1 MRALPKVIALDDYNF
16 LADLLDTFQSSS
28 DYIKTVII
36 LVPPA
41 FVLVIV
47 HLLTR
52 HRRPMAEGENADI
65 VALTPVD
72 TFIEQTDRQPRL
84 THE

>member
-1 MRALPKVIALDDYNF
+1 MDDYNF

-41 FVLVIV
+41 FVLGIV

-52 HRRPMAEGENADI
+52 HRRRPVDRADADFF
-65 VALTPVD
+65 ALTPVD
-72 TFIEQTDRQPRL
+72 GYIEQTDRQRKL
-84 THE
+84 THEETER

>member
-1 MRALPKVIALDDYNF
+1 MDDYNF

-36 LVPPA
+36 LTPTV
-41 FVLVIV
+41 FVLGII

-52 HRRPMAEGENADI
+52 HRRRSADRADADFI
-65 VALTPVD
+65 ALTPVD
-72 TFIEQTDRQPRL
+72 GHIEQTDRQPRL
-84 THE
+84 TLDQAEKTER

>member
-1 MRALPKVIALDDYNF
+1 MDDYNF

-36 LVPPA
+36 ITPPV
-41 FVLVIV
+41 FLLGII

-52 HRRPMAEGENADI
+52 HRQPTAEGENADI

-72 TFIEQTDRQPRL
+72 TFMEQTDRQPRL

>member
-1 MRALPKVIALDDYNF
+1 MDDYNF

-36 LVPPA
+36 LTPTV
-41 FVLVIV
+41 FVLGII

-52 HRRPMAEGENADI
+52 HRR
-65 VALTPVD
+65 
-72 TFIEQTDRQPRL
+72 RS
-84 THE
+84 

>member
-1 MRALPKVIALDDYNF
+1 MRSLPKVIAMDDYNF

-36 LVPPA
+36 LTPPV
-41 FVLVIV
+41 FVLGIV

-52 HRRPMAEGENADI
+52 HRRRQ
-65 VALTPVD
+65 VALTPLD
-72 TFIEQTDRQPRL
+72 GYTKKAEPQPRL
-84 THE
+84 THEQTER

>member
-1 MRALPKVIALDDYNF
+1 MDDYNF

-36 LVPPA
+36 LTPPV
-41 FVLVIV
+41 FVLGIV

-52 HRRPMAEGENADI
+52 HRRPTTEGENADF

-72 TFIEQTDRQPRL
+72 GYLEKAEPQPRL

>member
-1 MRALPKVIALDDYNF
+1 MDDYNF

-36 LVPPA
+36 LTPA
-41 FVLVIV
+41 IFVLGVV

-52 HRRPMAEGENADI
+52 HRGRTIQRENADF

-72 TFIEQTDRQPRL
+72 TYIEQTDRQPRL
-84 THE
+84 THEQTER